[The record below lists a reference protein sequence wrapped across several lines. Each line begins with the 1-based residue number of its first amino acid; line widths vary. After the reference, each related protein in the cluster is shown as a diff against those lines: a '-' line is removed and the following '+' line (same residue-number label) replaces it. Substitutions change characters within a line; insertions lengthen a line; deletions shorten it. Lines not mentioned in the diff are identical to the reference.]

1 MRPVLGALRSDPQL
15 GLRYWNRY
23 ECPVRQLRIPED
35 RWCQWPWLQWLS
47 RTAPIKARAL
57 SETACGS
64 EYRFPKRSS
73 ALWLSHKISSI
84 SSSGPLFSGPFWLC
98 KMCGSTWLVA
108 SGHNRKSHSPW
119 WVGFPRRLFPFHQVL
134 WLKCPRSSHC
144 PTDYKCWWAQQATYY
159 SFMEVQCSSGDTANW
174 GPHFPLGHL
183 RAAVTVSG
191 WVPAGASTI
200 TQHLTGSV
208 SLCFDPLERTR
219 NKD

>member
-1 MRPVLGALRSDPQL
+1 MK
-15 GLRYWNRY
+15 
-23 ECPVRQLRIPED
+23 CPVWQLRIPED
-35 RWCQWPWLQWLS
+35 HWCRWPWLQWLS
-47 RTAPIKARAL
+47 CTAPIKARTL
-57 SETACGS
+57 SETVCGS

-119 WVGFPRRLFPFHQVL
+119 WVGFPPPQAFPFHQAPWLPSPQQNHSVEMSRESPLSHRLQVL
-134 WLKCPRSSHC
+134 VGSASNLLQFYGGAVSFRWPSKLGPPLSPK
-144 PTDYKCWWAQQATYY
+144 AT
-159 SFMEVQCSSGDTANW
+159 AA
-174 GPHFPLGHL
+174 

-219 NKD
+219 NKDQQRC